1 MRQNTGKY
9 RENACDRE
17 SSDNT
22 GKTQVTGK
30 PGTIPGK
37 RRPEGNTGQ
46 YREKLE
52 KQEKTLKPVVSGFR
66 VLRAGNE
73 NRTRDLRTTNAT
85 HYRLCYASILFV
97 AVFATNEYY
106 HV

>member
-1 MRQNTGKY
+1 MSKKDPSEKP
-9 RENACDRE
+9 ENAAEYR
-17 SSDNT
+17 
-22 GKTQVTGK
+22 K
-30 PGTIPGK
+30 IPGK
-37 RRPEGNTGQ
+37 RRRQGSTGQ
-46 YREKLE
+46 YLEKLE
-52 KQEKTLKPVVSGFR
+52 EQEITRRARKNPEACYSGFR